1 MATESKSWL
10 VDAILLLPFPDS
22 KCCDKHQNLS
32 RFFLKSFFV
41 LLTDINSDF
50 RNNYVFYQDITD
62 NKSQDLFVPNQT
74 PK

>member
-22 KCCDKHQNLS
+22 KCCDKQI
-32 RFFLKSFFV
+32 FLKSFFV